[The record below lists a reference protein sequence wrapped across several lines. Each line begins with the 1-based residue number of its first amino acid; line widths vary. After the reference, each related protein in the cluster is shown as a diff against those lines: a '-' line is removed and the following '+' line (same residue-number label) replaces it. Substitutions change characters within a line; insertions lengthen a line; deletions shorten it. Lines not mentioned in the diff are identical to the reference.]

1 MANLVFYDFETC
13 SSNVSYG
20 QIIQAAAVLVNDEF
34 QELDRYE
41 GRCKLS
47 PGIIP
52 EAMALIV
59 NKTTPKMLKE
69 TNLSHYQMVRQM
81 MEKFSQWKNS
91 IFIGYN
97 SINFDEEFLR
107 RTLFKNLDYP
117 YLTVTNGNERAD
129 LFNLARASHLYYPG
143 CIKTPISDKNNPVFK
158 LDKLAPMNGIKH
170 NDAHSAIADVLATVE
185 IAKLLSKNAPNVWKA
200 SLMTTSKDK
209 TFAIIKNELTFCTD
223 FFYYGKSFPFIL
235 TFLCEHPRW
244 GYPMC
249 FDLKMD
255 PKIYFK
261 LSINELR
268 KELKK
273 TPKVIR
279 TIKHKKH
286 PIIMNSSYGVNFKG
300 YKEIGLKKLQE
311 RAKLVKENKDF
322 TEKVE
327 TILDDEA
334 REKQDQ
340 DTQEDIYA
348 EESIYTKFTS
358 REDNAIMPAFHKAN
372 WKEKFL
378 ILQKFK
384 DERLRY
390 FGKKILYE
398 ESPKSLPDEEYI
410 AIHQEVAK
418 KVLSTNKERWNTIPR
433 TYSEI
438 DTLRNKF
445 KEDKEKLKILNE
457 INLYVEEMEKM
468 YEEALTLKKKLLN

>member
-20 QIIQAAAVLVNDEF
+20 QIIQAAAVLVNDNF

-59 NKTTPKMLKE
+59 NKTTPKILKE

-81 MEKFSQWKNS
+81 MEKFNQWKNS

-129 LFNLARASHLYYPG
+129 LFGLARASHLYYPG

-170 NDAHSAIADVLATVE
+170 KDAHSAISDVLATVE
-185 IAKLLSKNAPNVWKA
+185 IAKLLSKTAPNVWKA
-200 SLMTTSKDK
+200 SMLTTSKDK
-209 TFAIIKNELTFCTD
+209 TLQIIKNELTFCTD
-223 FFYYGKSFPFIL
+223 FFYYGKSFPFVL
-235 TFLCEHPRW
+235 TFLCEHPQW

-249 FDLKMD
+249 FDLKED
-255 PKIYFK
+255 PNYYFK
-261 LSINELR
+261 LE
-268 KELKK
+268 KTQLKKALNK

-286 PIIMNSSYGVNFKG
+286 PIIMNSKYGINFEA
-300 YKEIGLKKLQE
+300 YKKIGLQKLQE
-311 RAKLVKENKDF
+311 RARLIRENKEF
-322 TEKVE
+322 ANKVSK
-327 TILDDEA
+327 ILDEDL
-334 REKQDQ
+334 REKQDFES
-340 DTQEDIYA
+340 QEEIYA
-348 EESIYTKFTS
+348 EESIYKKFTTK
-358 REDNAIMPAFHKAN
+358 EDNAIMPSFHKAD
-372 WKEKFL
+372 WKEKYL
-378 ILQKFK
+378 ILQKFQ

-398 ESPKSLPDEEYI
+398 ESPSSLPKDEYDN
-410 AIHQEVAK
+410 IHKEVALR
-418 KVLSTNKERWNTIPR
+418 VLSSNKENWNTIPR

-445 KEDKEKLKILNE
+445 KDDAEKLKMLNE
-457 INLYVEEMEKM
+457 INSYIEEIEKLYQK
-468 YEEALTLKKKLLN
+468 AS

>member
-1 MANLVFYDFETC
+1 MTNLVFYDFETC

-20 QIIQAAAVLVNDEF
+20 QIIQAAAILVNDDF

-59 NKTTPKMLKE
+59 NKTTPKILKE
-69 TNLSHYQMVRQM
+69 TNLSHYQMIRQM
-81 MEKFSQWKNS
+81 MEKFNQWKNS

-117 YLTVTNGNERAD
+117 YLTVTNGNERGD
-129 LFNLARASHLYYPG
+129 LFNLARASHLYYPN

-158 LDKLAPMNGIKH
+158 LDKLAPINGIKH
-170 NDAHSAIADVLATVE
+170 NDAHSAISDVLATIE
-185 IAKLLSKNAPNVWKA
+185 IAKLLSKRALNVWKA
-200 SLMTTSKDK
+200 GLMTTNKDK
-209 TFAIIKNELTFCTD
+209 TLKIIKNELTFCTD
-223 FFYYGKSFPFIL
+223 FFYYGKSFPFVL
-235 TFLCEHPRW
+235 TFVCEHPQW

-249 FDLKMD
+249 FDLKAD
-255 PKIYFK
+255 PKYYFN
-261 LSINELR
+261 LSINELK
-268 KELKK
+268 KELSKK
-273 TPKVIR
+273 PKVIR

-286 PIIMNSSYGVNFKG
+286 PIIMNSSYGTNFDN
-300 YKEIGLKKLQE
+300 YKQLGITKLKE
-311 RAKLVKENKDF
+311 RAKLIRENKDF
-322 TEKVE
+322 SNKV
-327 TILDDEA
+327 TSILDDEA
-334 REKQDQ
+334 REKQDLDSQ
-340 DTQEDIYA
+340 LDVYA
-348 EESIYTKFTS
+348 EESIYTKFTTK
-358 REDNAIMPAFHKAN
+358 EDNAIMPAFHKAD

-384 DERLRY
+384 DDRLRY

-398 ESPKSLPDEEYI
+398 ESPDALPKEEYDT
-410 AIHQEVAK
+410 IHKEVAAR
-418 KVLSTNKERWNTIPR
+418 VLSTNKEKWNTIPR

-445 KEDKEKLKILNE
+445 KDDKQKLEKLNE
-457 INLYVEEMEKM
+457 INSYIEEMETTYQK
-468 YEEALTLKKKLLN
+468 AS

>member
-20 QIIQAAAVLVNDEF
+20 QIIQAAAVLVNDNF

-41 GRCKLS
+41 GRCRLS

-59 NKTTPKMLKE
+59 NKSSPQILKKA
-69 TNLSHYQMVRQM
+69 NLSHYQMIRQM
-81 MEKFSQWKNS
+81 MDKFNQWKNS

-129 LFNLARASHLYYPG
+129 LFNLARSSHLYYPD

-158 LDKLAPMNGIKH
+158 LDKLAPFNGIKH
-170 NDAHSAIADVLATVE
+170 EDSHSAIADCLATVG
-185 IAKLLSKNAPNVWKA
+185 IAKLLSKTAPNVWKA
-200 SLMTTSKDK
+200 GLMTTNKDK
-209 TFAIIKNELTFCTD
+209 TLELIKNELTFCTD
-223 FFYYGKSFPFIL
+223 FFYYGKSFPFVL
-235 TFLCEHPRW
+235 TFICEHPQW

-249 FDLKMD
+249 FDLKKD
-255 PKIYFK
+255 PESFFK
-261 LSINELR
+261 LSINDLK
-268 KELKK
+268 KEFKK

-286 PIIMNSSYGVNFKG
+286 PIIMNSTYGMTFDV
-300 YKEIGLKKLQE
+300 YKSIGMKKLQE
-311 RAKLVKENKDF
+311 RARSLRGNKDF
-322 TEKVE
+322 INKIKS
-327 TILDDEA
+327 ILDDEA
-334 REKQDQ
+334 REKQDF
-340 DTQEDIYA
+340 DSQEEVYA
-348 EESIYTKFTS
+348 EESIYKKFTTK
-358 REDNAIMPAFHKAN
+358 EDNAIMPAFHKAD

-378 ILQKFK
+378 ILNKFK

-398 ESPKSLPDEEYI
+398 ESPESLPKEEYDS
-410 AIHQEVAK
+410 IHKEVATR
-418 KVLSTNKERWNTIPR
+418 VLSTNKEKWNTIPR

-445 KEDKEKLKILNE
+445 KDDKEKLEMLKQ
-457 INLYVEEMEKM
+457 INIYIEELEKM
-468 YEEALTLKKKLLN
+468 YQKAS